1 MLRPGFQPWWRRWLA
16 PQPAN
21 PLARQQRTRICP
33 ECRAQYEPRD
43 RYCPGCHMATPEWR
57 YG

>member
-1 MLRPGFQPWWRRWLA
+1 MLRPEFQSWWRRWLA
-16 PQPAN
+16 PQPAGAV
-21 PLARQQRTRICP
+21 ARRQTPRICP
-33 ECRAQYEPRD
+33 ECRARYEPRD